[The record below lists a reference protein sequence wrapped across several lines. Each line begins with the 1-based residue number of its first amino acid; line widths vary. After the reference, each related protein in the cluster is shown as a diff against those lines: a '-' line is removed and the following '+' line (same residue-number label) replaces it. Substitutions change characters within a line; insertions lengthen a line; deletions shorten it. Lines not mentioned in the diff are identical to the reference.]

1 MKQKIA
7 TRVPAPPSLI
17 ALGLDDYSDWDDQH
31 SPALRPTSND
41 SAYSSSAT
49 SPPPPP
55 QQQQQQQLNAIH
67 AKQYSNTAVTPS
79 SSSPSAMP
87 RYHTVFSEDEDDSG
101 PSASGSSLAAA
112 GNMFSSLLPSSMRS
126 SSHQHQSMGFMDPV
140 LISPAYHIHQAD
152 NALSTLKQVVRDD
165 GWKKALKHK
174 SGVVVHMKQGIHK
187 GDKTPIFKG
196 QAIIHG
202 FSPQSIF
209 YVIGMRRLWDE
220 R

>member
-17 ALGLDDYSDWDDQH
+17 ALGLEDYSDWDDQH

-41 SAYSSSAT
+41 SAYSSST
-49 SPPPPP
+49 TPPPS
-55 QQQQQQQLNAIH
+55 NAIH
-67 AKQYSNTAVTPS
+67 AKQYPNTAVS
-79 SSSPSAMP
+79 SSSSSAMP
-87 RYHTVFSEDEDDSG
+87 RYHTVFSEDEDDNG
-101 PSASGSSLAAA
+101 PSGGGSSLAAA

-126 SSHQHQSMGFMDPV
+126 SSHQHQQSMGFMDPV

-202 FSPQSIF
+202 FTPQSIF